1 MYQDKEVT
9 TDLSELYSEVNR
21 VYEIGE
27 KGDLCGSDE
36 IDLQLFETEDFDI
49 EYDHIEQS
57 LFVGASLETEPN
69 WYEDISILFS
79 YPIYPEYDYKV
90 PLTIEIKKCVLE
102 NLRFSE
108 TFIEK

>member
-57 LFVGASLETEPN
+57 LFGHFEMFLLFQIGFVSSFGFSN
-69 WYEDISILFS
+69 LFS
-79 YPIYPEYDYKV
+79 KFCKTVQLLQFVMENRSR
-90 PLTIEIKKCVLE
+90 KK
-102 NLRFSE
+102 
-108 TFIEK
+108 